1 MRIYILRHGETAMNA
16 KAVMQGRMN
25 EPLNENGRDLAV
37 ITGRAIKHIRFDRC
51 ICSPLIRARETAEII
66 LRESGNDIPTVYDDR
81 IQEISFG
88 VMEGKKLTD
97 MGEAG
102 MRFYKDPLR
111 FEGFDGGETVLD
123 VCKRTKGFLDELVA
137 KDDGLTYLV
146 STHGCAMRAMVN
158 HLLPDPSDYWLGHA
172 PYNCSFTI
180 IDAEG
185 GNARISDID
194 KVFYDPKLIVDHYK

>member
-16 KAVMQGRMN
+16 KAVMQGRLN
-25 EPLNENGRDLAV
+25 EPLNENGRELAV

-51 ICSPLIRARETAEII
+51 ICSPLIRAKETAEIV
-66 LRESGNDIPTVYDDR
+66 LRESENHIPTVYDER

-97 MGEAG
+97 MGEEG
-102 MRFYKDPLR
+102 LRFYKDPLNFNG
-111 FEGFDGGETVLD
+111 FERGESVVD
-123 VCKRTKGFLDELVA
+123 VCKRTKEFLDELVA
-137 KDDGLTYLV
+137 KDDGLTYLI
-146 STHGCAMRAMVN
+146 STHGCAMRAMIN

-185 GNARISDID
+185 GKAQISEID
-194 KVFYDPKLIVDHYK
+194 KVFYDPSMIVDHYK

>member
-1 MRIYILRHGETAMNA
+1 M
-16 KAVMQGRMN
+16 
-25 EPLNENGRDLAV
+25 
-37 ITGRAIKHIRFDRC
+37 
-51 ICSPLIRARETAEII
+51 
-66 LRESGNDIPTVYDDR
+66 LRESDNLIPTVYDDR

-97 MGEAG
+97 MGEEG
-102 MRFYKDPLR
+102 IRFYKDPLNFKG
-111 FEGFDGGETVLD
+111 FEQGESVLD
-123 VCKRTKGFLDELVA
+123 VCKRTKEFLDELVA
-137 KDDGLTYLV
+137 KDDGLTYLI

-185 GNARISDID
+185 GKPHIVEID
-194 KVFYDPKLIVDHYK
+194 KVFYDQSLIVDHYK